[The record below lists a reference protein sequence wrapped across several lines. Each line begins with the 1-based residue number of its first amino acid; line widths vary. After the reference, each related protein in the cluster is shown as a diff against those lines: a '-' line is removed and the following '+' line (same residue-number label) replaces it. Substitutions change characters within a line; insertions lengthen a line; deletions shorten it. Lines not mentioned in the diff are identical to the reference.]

1 MSTPYELLGGE
12 AGVRA
17 LANELYQVMSQRPEA
32 STIRS
37 MHAKNTADVAER
49 LFMFLSGW
57 MGGPDLYFQK
67 YGTVC
72 LSSQHAQ
79 FATGRD
85 EREQWLGCMDKAVVS
100 FNGTDEHSHRCK
112 EPGVG
117 LVVMIINVDTSV
129 VV

>member
-32 STIRS
+32 RTIRS
-37 MHAKNTADVAER
+37 MHAKDTADVAEK

-72 LSSQHAQ
+72 LSSQHAKY
-79 FATGRD
+79 AIGRD
-85 EREQWLGCMDKAVVS
+85 ERDQWLGCMDQALVNINAS
-100 FNGTDEHSHRCK
+100 DELIDMLK
-112 EPGVG
+112 EPVFR
-117 LVVMIINVDTSV
+117 LAEMMRNAE
-129 VV
+129 